1 MDWIGS
7 IENLP
12 KRIILHSQIKLGQ
25 PKMELLEIDQPES
38 SSALPGYFFI
48 KNMMCNKKAV
58 KWEMQITPSSAA
70 PSRISHVKYHAA
82 TLPFFSDIY

>member
-1 MDWIGS
+1 MNM
-7 IENLP
+7 IELNWELTP
-12 KRIILHSQIKLGQ
+12 K
-25 PKMELLEIDQPES
+25 
-38 SSALPGYFFI
+38 SAILPGYFFI

-58 KWEMQITPSSAA
+58 KWEMQITTHTPAA